1 MEEDKDEEK
10 LNEEIAKN
18 NEEIEQLIE
27 DNLQT
32 DTPDT
37 DNILNDLQEQE
48 RNTFQELDSQEQ
60 DNEQENNQ
68 DQGNNQ
74 ETENEAADNENSE
87 QSREERAPEA
97 EQEHREAAPV
107 RLDGVSRAYGDSD
120 LGDFDTKAPQNKDGL
135 KTRAAPEV
143 NPPKRDRGGTKG
155 KSGGDNIMEVFW
167 NDCIMAFYAWSI
179 DTIVDNTLDFAE
191 WVLFAKYKSEDYK
204 EQKEDKKKNIYVIGS
219 ELHKE
224 RMDSLAK
231 EKEKLCELNENLAKQ
246 RDGIN
251 PTWNIWKKEPE
262 FYNKLKQIYNKGMD
276 EPDSA
281 EAKFIQKYS
290 LGAEKEVIDGR
301 FAKEEKIFTLAVR
314 MATIEEVVNDET
326 HMVSPAFSRNLK
338 DFEDK
343 VNKRES
349 NLDTYKQTIIS
360 YVSALTSELGAES
373 ETNTKLSQ
381 KLEALKQS
389 AIAGQDVSH
398 IKKDAQKTIKEIKE
412 INKEAVDSEDVI
424 KPHILNRSKEIY
436 SKIMENIDKIHETYP
451 NDENLTKETIK
462 NYLTSINEAGKAAKV
477 ETDKII
483 DQDIGKRSKN
493 TKAKQAV
500 ENIGKAIN
508 EFSLEGEGISS
519 RQAASQKD
527 EFVLTEKQFAKAIRE
542 YRFSR

>member
-1 MEEDKDEEK
+1 MEEDKEEK
-10 LNEEIAKN
+10 LDEEIEKI
-18 NEEIEQLIE
+18 NEEIEQTIE

-32 DTPDT
+32 DTPENEDV
-37 DNILNDLQEQE
+37 LNNFQEQE
-48 RNTFQELDSQEQ
+48 NNILQESEGQEQ
-60 DNEQENNQ
+60 DNEQNNNPEQGDEQDDNQEAGNEENN
-68 DQGNNQ
+68 N
-74 ETENEAADNENSE
+74 ANENSE
-87 QSREERAPEA
+87 QD
-97 EQEHREAAPV
+97 QENREAAPV

-120 LGDFDTKAPQNKDGL
+120 LGDFDTKAPQNKESL
-135 KTRAAPEV
+135 KTKASSGIT
-143 NPPKRDRGGTKG
+143 PPKRERGGTKG
-155 KSGGDNIMEVFW
+155 KYGGDNIMEVFW

-179 DTIVDNTLDFAE
+179 DAIVDNTLDFAE
-191 WVLFAKYKSEDYK
+191 WVLFAKYKSEDVK
-204 EQKEDKKKNIYVIGS
+204 EAKEEKKKNIYMIGS
-219 ELHKE
+219 EFHKE
-224 RMDSLAK
+224 RMDNLAK

-262 FYNKLKQIYNKGMD
+262 FYNKLKQIYNKAID
-276 EPDSA
+276 EPNSA
-281 EAKFIQKYS
+281 EAKFIHKYS

-326 HMVSPAFSRNLK
+326 HMISPTFSRKLK
-338 DFEDK
+338 IFEDK
-343 VNKRES
+343 VNQRED
-349 NLDTYKQTIIS
+349 NIDNYKQTIIS
-360 YVSALTSELGAES
+360 YINTLASEIGDGS
-373 ETNTKLSQ
+373 ETNTKLLQ

-389 AIAGQDVSH
+389 AIGGQDVSH

-436 SKIMENIDKIHETYP
+436 TKIMENIDKIHETYP

-462 NYLTSINEAGKAAKV
+462 NYLKSINEAGKAAKV

-483 DQDIGKRSKN
+483 DQDIDKRSKN
-493 TKAKQAV
+493 TKARQAV

-508 EFSLEGEGISS
+508 EFELEGTGISS
-519 RQAASQKD
+519 RQEAAQKD

-542 YRFSR
+542 YRLSR